1 VKGKK
6 HPKSWGF
13 FELLTPHFPLL
24 TSHFPLPTSHF
35 SLLTS
40 HFSLLTSH
48 FPLPNVPPGDYVAT
62 VVAVNSAGMSTES
75 GGVVVSVR

>member
-13 FELLTPHFPLL
+13 FELLTPHFP
-24 TSHFPLPTSHF
+24 
-35 SLLTS
+35 
-40 HFSLLTSH
+40 LLTSH